1 MIDTFAV
8 AGRYFRLAN
17 AFAARI
23 AAVPSDRWEDPS
35 PCDEWTAR
43 GVVRHLVEVQ
53 GMFLGLVGRELG
65 PVPPVTDDP
74 AGAWRA
80 ASAVMQAELDNPNR
94 AATEFDGFSGRS
106 TLAEAVDRFVC
117 FDLVIHGWDLARA
130 TGQDDR
136 LDPDEIAAL
145 RASAEEFGE
154 AIRGPGVCGPEL
166 TPPAGADEQT
176 KLLAYLGRQEW

>member
-1 MIDTFAV
+1 MTDTFAV

-17 AFAARI
+17 DFAARI
-23 AAVPSDRWEDPS
+23 AAVTAERWEDPS
-35 PCDEWTAR
+35 PCAEWTAR

-53 GMFLGLVGRELG
+53 GMFLGLVGRQLG
-65 PVPPVTDDP
+65 PVPPVEDDP

-80 ASAVMQAELDNPNR
+80 ASAVMQAELDNPSR
-94 AATEFDGFSGRS
+94 AATEFDGFFGRS

-130 TGQDDR
+130 SGQDDQ

-145 RASAEEFGE
+145 TASAKEFGE
-154 AIRGPGVCGPEL
+154 AIRGPGICGPPL

-176 KLLAYLGRQEW
+176 KLLAYLGRQAW